1 MDLFDLPDLGGLGA
15 RLDKSEKTMSAPYR
29 SLRQLEAATAD
40 IQKSNAAIR
49 DHSEK
54 IAALGD
60 DVEKI
65 RQNAVEI
72 ERHTSEIA
80 QQITDLCARMDD
92 IKQELAKERERAEA
106 AEKKAHQLAFAAG
119 TISLLIGL
127 WFPELKDLLYSF
139 GSWLAS

>member
-1 MDLFDLPDLGGLGA
+1 MDFNIPDLSGFSA
-15 RLDKSEKTMSAPYR
+15 RLDESSKAMSAPYKA
-29 SLRQLEAATAD
+29 LKQLTLDAD
-40 IQKSNAAIR
+40 DIRKSNAAIR
-49 DHSEK
+49 EHSEK
-54 IAALGD
+54 IAALGN